1 MEIGWI
7 IIFKEFDY
15 EERVSYQ
22 IKVVVSDYG
31 EKVQLF
37 FIVIVGVIVID
48 VNDSSS
54 RFTVEIYKGTV
65 SEDDFLGGVIVILS
79 TIDVD
84 IEEINR
90 QVLYFII
97 GKMFG
102 VQYKMNLYYM

>member
-1 MEIGWI
+1 M
-7 IIFKEFDY
+7 
-15 EERVSYQ
+15 
-22 IKVVVSDYG
+22 
-31 EKVQLF
+31 F

-90 QVLYFII
+90 
-97 GKMFG
+97 
-102 VQYKMNLYYM
+102 